1 MILQAALTILYR
13 ILQAA
18 LTILSCVCQ
27 AALTTH
33 SGTLKSAL
41 ITHSGILQAALTIL
55 PLYSK
60 LFQQIFQDSP
70 NSSNIFFRWS
80 PSCSNN
86 SFNNYPCLFNKL
98 TVQNPTSWYKRDSV
112 TRFST
117 LFIKKSTWAPCTRI
131 NGQKRFLE
139 MLLFREDIRE
149 RLVSSYLNTM
159 LAQC

>member
-33 SGTLKSAL
+33 SGILKSAL

-70 NSSNIFFRWS
+70 NSSNIFFH
-80 PSCSNN
+80 
-86 SFNNYPCLFNKL
+86 NYPSLFNKL